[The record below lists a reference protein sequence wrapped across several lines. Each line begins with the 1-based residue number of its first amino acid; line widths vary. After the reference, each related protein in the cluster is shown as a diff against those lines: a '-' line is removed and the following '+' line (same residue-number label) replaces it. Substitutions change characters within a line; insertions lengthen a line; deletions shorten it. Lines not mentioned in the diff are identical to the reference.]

1 MLQGCRLFKRCPNQP
16 AGHFVAGVQAV
27 KRVSEVPCRHWCAG
41 VQAG

>member
-16 AGHFVAGVQAV
+16 AEHCVAGVQAV
-27 KRVSEVPCRHWCAG
+27 KAVSEVTCWHWFAG